1 MSPENDVLQ
10 FSILFFV
17 RGRIKAPLAVSA
29 VAVLLAQFLQ
39 LVHAVAVLRRGE
51 EIERFGGS
59 FHILLRLCDQRVE
72 VFACHVGSLYIGGLH
87 VAILRRQVEGRRR
100 LLDLFA
106 LGGQQRALSRAA
118 ALRLP
123 RQHLVFEVV
132 AYLLFAAAV
141 ALDDGVAHRV
151 GAVVGVE
158 DHIAVG
164 VACGAS
170 RDLGDRPHVAQEP
183 LLVGVENGD
192 EPHLRQVQPFA
203 QW

>member
-1 MSPENDVLQ
+1 M
-10 FSILFFV
+10 
-17 RGRIKAPLAVSA
+17 
-29 VAVLLAQFLQ
+29 
-39 LVHAVAVLRRGE
+39 
-51 EIERFGGS
+51 
-59 FHILLRLCDQRVE
+59 
-72 VFACHVGSLYIGGLH
+72 
-87 VAILRRQVEGRRR
+87 ILRRQVEGWRR

-106 LGGQQRALSRAA
+106 LGSQQRALSRAA

-170 RDLGDRPHVAQEP
+170 RDLGD
-183 LLVGVENGD
+183 
-192 EPHLRQVQPFA
+192 
-203 QW
+203 